1 MKMLAFGGWAFGI
14 GLGLIMLAGCDGSQA
29 SGPMPIGAVGK
40 AIPDLT
46 AVDGRDG
53 NPLAAPLLYKKTAT
67 IGHGWV
73 GLNNLAVNDSGD
85 VFASTSQGVKE
96 VIPPFTGPTHGKI
109 RTLVKCCKYYP
120 DAVAADS
127 KGNEFFLD
135 FCCGAHPHG
144 GLYQIGERGGIEL
157 LCRGPHCG
165 TASSFAVD
173 ANGNIFTF
181 SYVDNCSGQPKT
193 CTNIY
198 KMVKQGDS
206 WLKPVQYG
214 PQLPFGVFSVVVD
227 AAHNLYMSVS
237 CYQCPGRAI
246 YMMDSSYR
254 VSQVGKWFSST
265 PEVAV
270 ERGCKES
277 CNVYASLT
285 NKILKIAPPFTG
297 RTNGKI
303 TTIYYGEIG
312 NLAVQRGNIYA
323 LVNGSTSLVE
333 LSP

>member
-1 MKMLAFGGWAFGI
+1 MIRLGFGRHVLGI
-14 GLGLIMLAGCDGSQA
+14 GLAIFLLAGCGGSQA
-29 SGPMPIGAVGK
+29 NGPMPLGAVGNVT
-40 AIPDLT
+40 PGLT
-46 AVDGRDG
+46 AVDGRNG

-67 IGHGWV
+67 IGNAWID
-73 GLNNLAVNDSGD
+73 LNNLAVNDSGD
-85 VFASTSQGVKE
+85 VFASTFQGVKE
-96 VIPPFTGPTHGKI
+96 VIPPFTGRTHGKI

-144 GLYQIGERGGIEL
+144 GLYRIGERGALDL

-165 TASSFAVD
+165 TDSSFAVD
-173 ANGNIFTF
+173 ANGNAFTF
-181 SYVDNCSGQPKT
+181 SYVENCSGQPNT

-198 KMVKQGDS
+198 EMAKQGDS

-214 PQLPFGVFSVVVD
+214 PQLPFGVFSIAVD
-227 AAHNLYMSVS
+227 AANNLYMSVS
-237 CYQCPGRAI
+237 CYQCPGKAI
-246 YMMDSSYR
+246 YVMDSSYR
-254 VSQVGKWFSST
+254 VSQVGKWFSQT
-265 PEVAV
+265 PEIAV

-285 NKILKIAPPFTG
+285 NKIVKIAPPFTG
-297 RTNGKI
+297 KTNGKI
-303 TTIYYGEIG
+303 ATIYYGEIG

-323 LVNGSTSLVE
+323 LVNGATSLVE